1 VLKNGCPTAGSRG
14 DCSSYCLGQVGG
26 KGNTLGLTQVID
38 GAQDSIAGLP
48 GNPSKLIDRDVT
60 FDELTCPLSPDCLLL
75 PSDPVLK
82 VCDSTFL
89 EHVSS
94 SFVL

>member
-1 VLKNGCPTAGSRG
+1 VV
-14 DCSSYCLGQVGG
+14 DCAE
-26 KGNTLGLTQVID
+26 D
-38 GAQDSIAGLP
+38 AIAGLP
-48 GNPSKLIDRDVT
+48 GNSSKLIDRDVT
-60 FDELTCPLSPDCLLL
+60 FDELTCPLSPGLLLL

-82 VCDSTFL
+82 VCESTFL